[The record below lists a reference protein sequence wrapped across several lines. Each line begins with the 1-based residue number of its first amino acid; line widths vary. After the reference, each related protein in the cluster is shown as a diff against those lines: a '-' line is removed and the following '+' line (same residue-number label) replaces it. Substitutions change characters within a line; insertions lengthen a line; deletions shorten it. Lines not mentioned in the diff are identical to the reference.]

1 MSADSRT
8 LCVLIIEDH
17 PPEARLMREMLAEAT
32 GEGSFEV
39 ECADR
44 LSTGL
49 DRLERGGI
57 DAVLLDLSLP
67 DSWGVATVEKALLAA
82 PTIPILVL
90 SGLDDEQIA
99 LQAVHRGAQDYLVKS
114 HVDSHWLP
122 RAIRYA
128 IERRQLLAELEH
140 RRQQQLQAKDVL
152 LSHVSHEL
160 RTPLAAIY
168 WFVSNLLD
176 GLVGALTAEQRDHL
190 EVIMRNSIQLKG
202 MITDLMDATGAVAGK
217 LLVRP
222 IRTSI
227 TGAVRE
233 ALESCR
239 AAAAEKSIRL
249 SADADAVSPHV
260 WADPERTRQVLI
272 NLVSNAVK
280 FTPEHGAVTVRGH
293 VWDPKSEFLCLS
305 VADTGPGIHPEHHQ
319 VIFERLFQEP
329 GAIEASRKG
338 LGLGLFI
345 AKELVT
351 RQGGR
356 IWVESER
363 GHGSTFSFTLP
374 IFSLTRVC
382 TPIFTAR
389 NLEVGSLALI
399 TVDVAPR
406 KTDLSPTIERCIL
419 PDRAMLIP
427 SRSRGKDI
435 ESYFVVSCATR
446 SEAQRIAR
454 DIQEQLEQYEE
465 MHNCH
470 LHPNISIYVVEATE
484 RQTGEPFDRIAQELT
499 RRADLVAN
507 VASDRSLSYDR

>member
-1 MSADSRT
+1 MSADNRRLS
-8 LCVLIIEDH
+8 VLIIEDH
-17 PPEARLMREMLAEAT
+17 PAEARLMREMLAEAP
-32 GEGSFEV
+32 GEVSFAI
-39 ECADR
+39 ECANR

-49 DRLERGGI
+49 DRLRKGGI

-90 SGLDDEQIA
+90 SGLDDEDIA

-128 IERRQLLAELEH
+128 IERRQLLTELEH
-140 RRQQQLQAKDVL
+140 RRQQQLQAKEVL

-176 GLVGALTAEQRDHL
+176 GLLGELTAEQRDHL
-190 EVIMRNSIQLKG
+190 EVIMRNSVQLKR
-202 MITDLMDATGAVAGK
+202 MITDLMEATGAVAGK
-217 LLVRP
+217 LPVRP
-222 IRTSI
+222 VHTSI
-227 TGAVRE
+227 TGAVGE

-249 SADADAVSPHV
+249 SAEGDPVHPRV
-260 WADPERTRQVLI
+260 WADPERTRQVLV
-272 NLVSNAVK
+272 NLVSNAIK
-280 FTPEHGAVTVRGH
+280 FTPAHGAVTVRRQ
-293 VWDPKSEFLCLS
+293 VWDPKGEFLCLS
-305 VADTGPGIHPEHHQ
+305 VADTGAGIHPDHHE

-329 GAIEASRKG
+329 GVIEASRKG

-363 GHGSTFSFTLP
+363 GHGSTFFFTLP
-374 IFSLTRVC
+374 IFCLRRVC
-382 TPIFTAR
+382 APIFTPR
-389 NLEVGSLALI
+389 NLAVGSLALI
-399 TVDVAPR
+399 TVDVAPG
-406 KTDLSPTIERCIL
+406 KTDLCETIERCIL

-427 SRSRGKDI
+427 SRSHGKDTDT
-435 ESYFVVSCATR
+435 YFVVACAEE
-446 SEAQRIAR
+446 SEARKIAR
-454 DIQEQLEQYEE
+454 YIQEQLEQYEQQ
-465 MHNCH
+465 HSN
-470 LHPNISIYVVEATE
+470 LDPNISICVVEATE
-484 RQTGEPFDRIAQELT
+484 FQTGEPFERIAQELT
-499 RRADLVAN
+499 RRAA
-507 VASDRSLSYDR
+507 